1 MDKREYQKKEEKLSQ
16 EIYQKKVALE
26 RAEDERFLTQQIK
39 SEVEDSHLEA
49 MMTFEE
55 LGNRFF
61 SAETELYILDL
72 KQEEQIQQDKFQD
85 LMAERLVKENR
96 LRDNLEDELGYLQ
109 RRHQR
114 LDDDYRKSQGQEKN
128 PWFDFNN
135 F

>member
-49 MMTFEE
+49 MI
-55 LGNRFF
+55 GNRFF